1 MAGAEKTF
9 ERPKHVALSPANSSK
24 AIEKAELRQR
34 AQEDVFRREVDEA
47 VRQDTISGF
56 FRKWGKLLIVVVVL
70 GLAVLAAWAWWH
82 HQTTAEAEADAVE
95 LTLAVDQLEAGNL
108 KAAAEK
114 AAGLTSAD
122 TPAAYR
128 APAQFLAAAAAQESG
143 NAAEAI
149 RLFDAVANDAA
160 VPQPFRDLAAI
171 RSVSVSYDEMEP
183 QQVIDRLKPLAV
195 PGNPWFGSAGEM
207 VGLAYVEQG
216 KTDLAGPLFAEIAR
230 DEEQPETV
238 RARAR
243 QLAGLFGTDAV
254 DDAQEIVDQIAS
266 GGAAP
271 R

>member
-1 MAGAEKTF
+1 M
-9 ERPKHVALSPANSSK
+9 ALSPANSSK

-56 FRKWGKLLIVVVVL
+56 LRKWGKLLIVVIVL

-82 HQTTAEAEADAVE
+82 HQTTSEAEADAVE
-95 LTLAVDQLEAGNL
+95 LTLAIDQLEAGNL

-114 AAGLTSAD
+114 AAGLTSAE

-128 APAQFLAAAAAQESG
+128 APAQFLAAAAAQENG

-149 RLFDAVANDAA
+149 RLFDAVANDAD
-160 VPQPFRDLAAI
+160 VPRPFRDLAAI
-171 RSVSVSYDEMEP
+171 RAVSVNYDEMEP

-216 KTDLAGPLFAEIAR
+216 KTELAGPLFAEIAR
-230 DEEQPETV
+230 DEDQPETV
-238 RARAR
+238 RSRAR

-254 DDAQEIVDQIAS
+254 DDAQDIVDQIAA